1 MATLP
6 PRTLV
11 LFADAYD
18 VLYAADGAALRRRYE
33 ELHVPPEK
41 VLVGRCMHF
50 LRYRSIGELSPP
62 PPLSLHAGSAWQG
75 RAACTRH
82 AHVTCDMHM
91 CMHMHM

>member
-62 PPLSLHAGSAWQG
+62 PPSLYTRARHGREGLHAHG
-75 RAACTRH
+75 
-82 AHVTCDMHM
+82 MHM
-91 CMHMHM
+91 

>member
-1 MATLP
+1 LATLP

-33 ELHVPPEK
+33 ERHVPPEK

-62 PPLSLHAGSAWQG
+62 PPPSLYTRARHGREGLHAHG
-75 RAACTRH
+75 
-82 AHVTCDMHM
+82 MHM
-91 CMHMHM
+91 

>member
-50 LRYRSIGELSPP
+50 LRYRSIGEFSP
-62 PPLSLHAGSAWQG
+62 PPLSTRGLGMAGKG
-75 RAACTRH
+75 CMHTAC
-82 AHVTCDMHM
+82 TCDM
-91 CMHMHM
+91 

>member
-1 MATLP
+1 LATLP

-50 LRYRSIGELSPP
+50 LRYRSIGEFSPP
-62 PPLSLHAGSAWQG
+62 PSLYTRARHGREGLHAHG
-75 RAACTRH
+75 
-82 AHVTCDMHM
+82 MHM
-91 CMHMHM
+91 

>member
-33 ELHVPPEK
+33 GLHVPPEK

-50 LRYRSIGELSPP
+50 LRYRSIGELSPRPP
-62 PPLSLHAGSAWQG
+62 PPLSTRGLGMAGKG
-75 RAACTRH
+75 CMHTAC
-82 AHVTCDMHM
+82 TCDM
-91 CMHMHM
+91 